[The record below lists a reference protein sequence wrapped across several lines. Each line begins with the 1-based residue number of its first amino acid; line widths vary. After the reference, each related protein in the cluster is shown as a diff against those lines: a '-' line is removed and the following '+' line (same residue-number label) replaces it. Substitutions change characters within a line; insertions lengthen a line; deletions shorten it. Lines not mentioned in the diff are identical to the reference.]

1 MYKLVPYEPKISYM
15 VQICINLGFKLQGF
29 VPYHSKVAHMVQ
41 LY

>member
-1 MYKLVPYEPKISYM
+1 M